1 MLGKFIQIKLSCP
14 HNTKREVWIHRRK
27 TPQEQEKAKN
37 IQNTQKKEKEGE
49 EKKKSCQTFLIN
61 PQLDNLLKKLRD
73 AGHSS
78 VVAAPPIIKKSNSNS
93 VNIYFNNLDK
103 TSVF

>member
-49 EKKKSCQTFLIN
+49 EKKKILS
-61 PQLDNLLKKLRD
+61 NLPD
-73 AGHSS
+73 
-78 VVAAPPIIKKSNSNS
+78 KS
-93 VNIYFNNLDK
+93 
-103 TSVF
+103 TTG